1 MNWVDERN
9 ASAQSRY
16 AQDITDWAQTLL
28 DAARSQ
34 GYEASLTSMG
44 SGDCGAPVLNVC
56 NKVIP
61 LGAMRYGEF
70 QKYALDPAKW
80 IGSQVN
86 GTLYDLSPEARTL
99 VQQEQL
105 AALESAKASAQN
117 EGGPAQVQAFI
128 DQLKAFWETQSH
140 SPQSECGAPVAQVPV
155 SSGSGPAPPEKAAQQ
170 SAALPPGANG
180 AEPLQ
185 PANSAYPFQPLPA
198 GVLSP
203 DPVMQAWYESIL
215 AAARRF
221 DPNATLD
228 NSIGIARVLVNGQ
241 QTILTSPMYDEFA
254 QGYAT
259 PEQQVN
265 RGVTGT
271 PIALTPEQQMRLAQ
285 DQVRSLNNSF
295 ANLSPAD
302 AQRQFDA
309 MRSSLN
315 GVPGEVSLSIG
326 SQRFPVALQD
336 GNIVLSAAPES
347 WDSISGNPPPAGLSS
362 TPGPRLVTYADGMQG
377 YVGPDGK
384 TWRDASPT
392 TSAWGTTPTPF
403 D

>member
-1 MNWVDERN
+1 MATSNIGNPTGLSMNWLDERN

-16 AQDITDWAQTLL
+16 AQDVTAWAQSLL

-61 LGAMRYGEF
+61 LGAMCYGEF
-70 QKYALDPAKW
+70 QKYGLDPAKW
-80 IGSQVN
+80 IVSQVN

-105 AALESAKASAQN
+105 AALETAKASAQN

-128 DQLKAFWETQSH
+128 DRLKAFWATQSP
-140 SPQSECGAPVAQVPV
+140 SPQTECGAPVASPHVQVP
-155 SSGSGPAPPEKAAQQ
+155 PA
-170 SAALPPGANG
+170 S
-180 AEPLQ
+180 
-185 PANSAYPFQPLPA
+185 SAYPFQPLPA
-198 GVLSP
+198 AVLSP

-215 AAARRF
+215 AAARRL

-241 QTILTSPMYDEFA
+241 QTILTSPMYEEFA
-254 QGYAT
+254 QGFAT

-271 PIALTPEQQMRLAQ
+271 PVALTPEQQMRVAQ
-285 DQVRSLNNSF
+285 YQVQALNSSF
-295 ANLSPAD
+295 SNLSLAD

-309 MRSSLN
+309 MRPSLN

-336 GNIVLSAAPES
+336 GKIVLSGAPES
-347 WDSISGNPPPAGLSS
+347 WDSTTGNPPPAGPSS
-362 TPGPRLVTYADGMQG
+362 TPGPRLVIYPNGMQG
-377 YVGPDGK
+377 YVGPDGE
-384 TWRDASPT
+384 TWRDTSPT
-392 TSAWGTTPTPF
+392 TPAWGTTPTPF

>member
-1 MNWVDERN
+1 
-9 ASAQSRY
+9 
-16 AQDITDWAQTLL
+16 
-28 DAARSQ
+28 
-34 GYEASLTSMG
+34 MG

-70 QKYALDPAKW
+70 QKYGLDPAKW

-86 GTLYDLSPEARTL
+86 GTLYDLSSEARTL

-140 SPQSECGAPVAQVPV
+140 SPQSECGAPVASPHVQVPV

-170 SAALPPGANG
+170 SAALTVNVNGVAPPIRNSING
-180 AEPLQ
+180 GNCYDPALDGIHVSAEPVQ
-185 PANSAYPFQPLPA
+185 PASSAYPFQPLPA

-285 DQVRSLNNSF
+285 DQVRSLNSSF
-295 ANLSPAD
+295 SNLSADD

-309 MRSSLN
+309 MRPSLN

-326 SQRFPVALQD
+326 SQRFPVALRD
-336 GNIVLSAAPES
+336 GNIVLSGAPES

-362 TPGPRLVTYADGMQG
+362 TPGPRLVTYTDGMQG

-384 TWRDASPT
+384 TWHDTSPT
-392 TSAWGTTPTPF
+392 TSAWGTAPTPF